1 MNDILSVLLSFPLHT
16 TCTRVHFYA
25 SLFFYTKSFGHG
37 PGGESSGLS
46 KADVLVGLDMQ
57 LILLSVGIS
66 THTVGAEV
74 PFIL

>member
-1 MNDILSVLLSFPLHT
+1 MNDILSILLTFPLHT